1 MRKLGIIH
9 FDRHVD
15 TQAHRSRPSACTQHL
30 VSRDEHSQTCRQKSR
45 QVGIG
50 GWQSPRPGVK
60 VGRDRQTTIMTVTD
74 CVEMGIEN
82 AAKRALEV
90 AWTAPTRLLSFDVD
104 VWMPPLCLELAG
116 RNQAGSCARSAE
128 VPSDHRDSSL

>member
-1 MRKLGIIH
+1 VPAKN
-9 FDRHVD
+9 
-15 TQAHRSRPSACTQHL
+15 L
-30 VSRDEHSQTCRQKSR
+30 VQI
-45 QVGIG
+45 GIG

-90 AWTAPTRLLSFDVD
+90 AGTAPTAS
-104 VWMPPLCLELAG
+104 G
-116 RNQAGSCARSAE
+116 
-128 VPSDHRDSSL
+128 